1 MLKSKRFNIFHVSFY
16 FQDEWTKYDERLID
30 AAYKSDRE
38 RIKYVRLHFF
48 FLLFIV
54 ILTTNHAIV
63 FYPINNQ
70 RIKTV
75 VISITN
81 LLFFF

>member
-1 MLKSKRFNIFHVSFY
+1 MMLKSKRFNIFHVSFY

-48 FLLFIV
+48 YFSSLF
-54 ILTTNHAIV
+54 
-63 FYPINNQ
+63 
-70 RIKTV
+70 
-75 VISITN
+75 
-81 LLFFF
+81 